1 MRAMGY
7 KLALT
12 ALVAVALLLAYTGYV
27 DQAGARYTDRGFKRA
42 LMTFAVARGLNG
54 VISVAQGTE
63 VAVEPAGIG
72 VNFTPGQILDPVN
85 DLVERFSWVMLASTT
100 SLGVQGLL
108 LDVFS
113 TRGFTLVLAAIA
125 SGLLLTV
132 WVPWLRAPPVRRLFA
147 RIVALLVILRFAVP
161 VLAMT
166 GEGAYALFL
175 KTRYESARH
184 DIEQTT
190 QRIEHLNEQAAPNG
204 SKQSAADTSVLDS
217 ARRLYDSAVGAMGV
231 GSLIKRYEAAAAD
244 VAEQVVNLIV
254 VFLVQTVLLPLL
266 FIWASLHLLRAAL
279 RIGPT
284 LRLLD

>member
-1 MRAMGY
+1 MSATGY

-12 ALVAVALLLAYTGYV
+12 AFVAAALVLAATGYV
-27 DQAGARYTDRGFKRA
+27 DRFGERYTDQGFKRA
-42 LMTFAVARGLNG
+42 LVTFAVARGLNG

-100 SLGVQGLL
+100 SLGLQGLL

-113 TRGFTLVLAAIA
+113 ARGFTVALALTAVA
-125 SGLLLTV
+125 LLLTV
-132 WVPWLRAPPVRRLFA
+132 WVPRLRAPPARRLLA
-147 RIVALLVILRFAVP
+147 RLLGLLIILRFVVP
-161 VLAMT
+161 VMSMA

-175 KTRYESARH
+175 QTRYESARQG
-184 DIEQTT
+184 IEQTT
-190 QRIEHLNEQAAPNG
+190 ERIERLNEQAEPEA
-204 SKQSAADTSVLDS
+204 SKPPPGDASVLGR
-217 ARRLYDSAVGAMGV
+217 ARRLYDSAVGAMGMD
-231 GSLIKRYEAAAAD
+231 SLLERYEAAASD

-266 FIWASLHLLRAAL
+266 FLWA
-279 RIGPT
+279 T
-284 LRLLD
+284 LRLLRGALRVGPILRLLD